1 MSGFKLTTP
10 VAFVI
15 FNRPDTTEQVFAEIR
30 KARPSK
36 LLVIADGPRENRPDD
51 VEKCAAVRAII
62 EGVDW
67 DCEVLKDYSNVNLG
81 CGRRPA
87 TGFDWV
93 FSMVEEAIIL
103 EDDCLP
109 HPTFFPYCQELL
121 EKYRDDGRV
130 MGISGDN
137 FQYGRRRTN
146 DSYYFSRYTQTCG
159 WATWRRVWKYYDFDM
174 KLWPAV
180 RDGQW
185 LFDIFASIQTV
196 THNGQRQIGVIGGA
210 YVAQYWQRM
219 FEAAYTKKID
229 AWDFQFAFASLLQSG
244 LHILPN
250 VNLISNIGYGPGGTH
265 TKNATSSLA
274 NLPITAMNFPIRH
287 PAFIIRDG
295 WADAFLQANNFV

>member
-1 MSGFKLTTP
+1 MPDFKLTTP

-30 KARPSK
+30 KVRPAT
-36 LLVIADGPRENRPDD
+36 LLVVADGPRGDRPDD
-51 VEKCAAVRAII
+51 IKQCAAARAII

-67 DCEVLKDYSNVNLG
+67 DCEVLKNYSDVNLG
-81 CGRRPA
+81 CGIRPA

-121 EKYRDDGRV
+121 GKYRDDRRIMSV
-130 MGISGDN
+130 SGDN
-137 FQYGRRRTN
+137 FQYGRRRTK
-146 DSYYFSRYTQTCG
+146 DSYYFSRYAQTCG
-159 WATWRRVWKYYDFDM
+159 WATWRRVWQYYDFDM
-174 KLWPAV
+174 KLWPEV
-180 RDGQW
+180 RDGEW

-196 THNGQRQIGVIGGA
+196 SHSGQRQIRVMGGA
-210 YVAQYWQRM
+210 DIVQYWQRM

-229 AWDFQFAFASLLQSG
+229 AWDFQFAFTSFLQSG

-250 VNLISNIGYGPGGTH
+250 VNLISNIGYGPSGTH
-265 TKNATSSLA
+265 TKNANSFLA
-274 NLPITAMNFPIRH
+274 NLSRVAMDFPIRH
-287 PAFIIRDG
+287 PAFIIRDR
-295 WADAFLQANNFV
+295 WADAFLQANNFA